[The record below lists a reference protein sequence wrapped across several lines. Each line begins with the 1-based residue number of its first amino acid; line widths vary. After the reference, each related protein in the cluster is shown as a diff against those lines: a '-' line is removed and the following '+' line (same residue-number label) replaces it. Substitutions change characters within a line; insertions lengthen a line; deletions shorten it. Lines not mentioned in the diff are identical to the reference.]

1 MPTLGDRKNA
11 GTSADIQPHA
21 GESGFDDSSWA
32 TIEAKALD
40 ERRGGGKVFFTWYR
54 TNLTLFEGRYSRE
67 CAPAA
72 HLRWRGCSTFPL
84 PIAIPNNR
92 MSCHRAVSRLAGRAR
107 FSKLHLQSGKPIAP

>member
-21 GESGFDDSSWA
+21 GESGFDDSSWP
-32 TIEAKALD
+32 TIEAKALY

-54 TNLTLFEGRYSRE
+54 TNLTR
-67 CAPAA
+67 
-72 HLRWRGCSTFPL
+72 TFPL

-107 FSKLHLQSGKPIAP
+107 FSKLHLQSDKPIAP